1 MRLGARKGGAWPTIN
16 ASKVGF
22 MGFSAGAHLTGHLSV
37 AWKTRSY
44 ERVDEA
50 DDLPC
55 RPDVAIMVCLWRSV
69 SQPPA

>member
-1 MRLGARKGGAWPTIN
+1 MMDVLQSYNAQDDDSGAAPQLNK
-16 ASKVGF
+16 SKVGF

-37 AWKTRSY
+37 EWKTRSY

-55 RPDVAIMVCLWRSV
+55 RRF
-69 SQPPA
+69 PASRPWPT